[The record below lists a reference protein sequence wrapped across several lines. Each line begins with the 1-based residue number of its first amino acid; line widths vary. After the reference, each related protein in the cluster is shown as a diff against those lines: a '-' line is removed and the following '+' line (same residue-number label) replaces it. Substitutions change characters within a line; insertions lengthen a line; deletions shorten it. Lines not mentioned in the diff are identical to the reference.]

1 MLDLD
6 RYTKSRI
13 EQTLSALSGL
23 TIYSGIK
30 TDPVLTELRG
40 ILLAIVSAQT
50 DDAGIPHAASKST
63 LPYELTE
70 KYSLIYSLL
79 LRDKLSDVP
88 DLGEYVLALV
98 QNDDNLFT
106 RAASGRG
113 TGTETN
119 DLKISP
125 EMRLCVINDLMRI
138 ETIASFPSR
147 VLTSVLAPVTA
158 IPLPEWRHNP
168 ADQSPVTLFESLLTY
183 HREKSFG
190 VFSKYHAFIWK
201 SNSLEPVERPDPIRL
216 DQLFE
221 YEYEISQVL
230 ENTRRLIRHKHADN
244 LLLFGARG
252 TGKSSAV
259 KAVANACM
267 DQGLRL
273 IEVDKDE
280 LLTIADLLAYLS
292 ELSGVGL
299 SFILFL
305 DDLSF
310 AEEDTRYTILKTLLE
325 GGVKIRPD
333 HVAIYATSNRRHL
346 VAEKESKEL
355 YANDAS
361 DEKLS
366 LSDRF
371 GISIRFQ
378 SPNQQTYLQ
387 IVYGIL
393 KDRGVTFE
401 EEVVSGKALSW
412 AMRENGR
419 SPRSARQFADYYEA
433 TCENTSVPS
442 TVKE

>member
-1 MLDLD
+1 MQDLD

-30 TDPVLTELRG
+30 ADPVLTELRG

-50 DDAGIPHAASKST
+50 DDAGIPHAESKST

-70 KYSLIYSLL
+70 KYSQIYSLL
-79 LRDKLSDVP
+79 LRNTLSEVP
-88 DLGEYVLALV
+88 DLGEYVLSLV
-98 QNDDNLFT
+98 QNDDNLFA
-106 RAASGRG
+106 RAASGRS
-113 TGTETN
+113 TGSEAD

-147 VLTSVLAPVTA
+147 VIISVLAPVNA
-158 IPLPEWRHNP
+158 ISLPEWRHNP
-168 ADQSPVTLFESLLTY
+168 ADQSPVTLYESLLTY

-201 SNSLEPVERPDPIRL
+201 GNTLEPVERPDPIRL

-259 KAVANACM
+259 KAVSNACM

-273 IEVDKDE
+273 IEVEKDE

-310 AEEDTRYTILKTLLE
+310 AEDDTRYTILKTLLE
-325 GGVKIRPD
+325 GGIKIRPD

-393 KDRGVTFE
+393 KDRGIPFE
-401 EEVVSGKALSW
+401 EDVISAKALSW

-433 TCENTSVPS
+433 TYENTPGPL
-442 TVKE
+442 TGKE

>member
-1 MLDLD
+1 MIDLD

-13 EQTLSALSGL
+13 EQTLSALMGL

-30 TDPVLTELRG
+30 TDPVLDELKAM
-40 ILLAIVSAQT
+40 LLAIVSAET
-50 DDAGIPHAASKST
+50 GDKGRTGSPSESALLYD
-63 LPYELTE
+63 LTE
-70 KYSLIYSLL
+70 KYTRIYTLL
-79 LRDKLSDVP
+79 LQNTMSDIP
-88 DLGEYVLALV
+88 DFGEYVLTLV
-98 QNDDNLFT
+98 QNDDNPFART
-106 RAASGRG
+106 ASGQSSG
-113 TGTETN
+113 KET
-119 DLKISP
+119 DGLAISP
-125 EMRLCVINDLMRI
+125 EMRLCVIHDLMRI
-138 ETIASFPSR
+138 GSIASLPSR
-147 VLTSVLAPVTA
+147 VLTAVLAPVTS
-158 IPLPEWRHNP
+158 IPLPEWRHSS
-168 ADQSPVTLFESLLTY
+168 ADQPPVTMYESLLTY

-201 SNSLEPVERPDPIRL
+201 SNTLEPVERPDPIRL

-221 YEYEISQVL
+221 YEYEINQVL
-230 ENTRRLIRHKHADN
+230 ENTRRLIGRRHADN

-259 KAVANACM
+259 KAVANTLT

-310 AEEDTRYTILKTLLE
+310 AEDDTRYTILKTLLE
-325 GGVKIRPD
+325 GGVKTRPG

-346 VAEKESKEL
+346 VAEKDSNEL

-378 SPNQQTYLQ
+378 SPNQKAYLQ
-387 IVYGIL
+387 IVFGIL
-393 KDRGVTFE
+393 ADRGIPFE
-401 EEVVSGKALSW
+401 EEVVSARALSW

-433 TCENTSVPS
+433 TYENTPG
-442 TVKE
+442 TLAGKE

>member
-13 EQTLSALSGL
+13 EQTLSALMGL

-40 ILLAIVSAQT
+40 ILLAIVSRES
-50 DDAGIPHAASKST
+50 DDAPTASSSALLFK
-63 LPYELTE
+63 LTE

-79 LRDKLSDVP
+79 LRNTIADTP
-88 DLGEYVLALV
+88 DLGEYVLSLV

-106 RAASGRG
+106 RAASGRSSAA
-113 TGTETN
+113 ES
-119 DLKISP
+119 DSLKISP
-125 EMRLCVINDLMRI
+125 EMRQCVINDLSRI
-138 ETIASFPSR
+138 ETIASFSSR
-147 VLTSVLAPVTA
+147 VLISVLAPVTA
-158 IPLPEWRHNP
+158 VPLPEWRHNP
-168 ADQSPVTLFESLLTY
+168 ADQSPVTLYESLLTY

-201 SNSLEPVERPDPIRL
+201 GNALEPVERPDPIRL

-221 YEYEISQVL
+221 YEYEIGQVL

-259 KAVANACM
+259 KAVANTLM

-310 AEEDTRYTILKTLLE
+310 AEDDTRYTILKTLLE

-378 SPNQQTYLQ
+378 SPNQKTYLQ
-387 IVYGIL
+387 IVFGIL
-393 KDRGVTFE
+393 NDRGISFE
-401 EEVVSGKALSW
+401 EDIVSARALSW

-433 TCENTSVPS
+433 TYENTPGTSAG
-442 TVKE
+442 KE

>member
-119 DLKISP
+119 DLKINP

>member
-13 EQTLSALSGL
+13 EQTLSALMGL

-30 TDPVLTELRG
+30 TDSVLAELKDL
-40 ILLAIVSAQT
+40 LLAIVSR
-50 DDAGIPHAASKST
+50 ASAEASS
-63 LPYELTE
+63 LPSASNSRLLFELTE

-79 LRDKLSDVP
+79 LRETISDTP
-88 DLGEYVLALV
+88 DLGEYVLSLV
-98 QNDDNLFT
+98 QNDDNLFA

-113 TGTETN
+113 TGTD
-119 DLKISP
+119 DLTISP
-125 EMRLCVINDLMRI
+125 EMRQCVINDLMRI
-138 ETIASFPSR
+138 QTIASFPSR
-147 VLTSVLAPVTA
+147 VLISVLAPVTA
-158 IPLPEWRHNP
+158 IPLPEWRHSP
-168 ADQSPVTLFESLLTY
+168 ADQSPVTLYESLLTY

-201 SNSLEPVERPDPIRL
+201 GSALEPVERPDPIRL

-221 YEYEISQVL
+221 YEYEIRQVL
-230 ENTRRLIRHKHADN
+230 ENTHRLIRHKHADN

-259 KAVANACM
+259 KAVANSLM

-273 IEVDKDE
+273 IEVDKDD

-310 AEEDTRYTILKTLLE
+310 AEDDTRYTILKTLLE
-325 GGVKIRPD
+325 GGVKTRPD

-378 SPNQQTYLQ
+378 SPNQLTYLQ

-393 KDRGVTFE
+393 KDRKIPFE
-401 EEVVSGKALSW
+401 EDSVSAKALSW

-433 TCENTSVPS
+433 TYENTSG
-442 TVKE
+442 TLAGKE

>member
-1 MLDLD
+1 MQDLD

-30 TDPVLTELRG
+30 TDPVLSELRG
-40 ILLAIVSAQT
+40 ILLAIVSSET
-50 DDAGIPHAASKST
+50 DNAGIPHAASKST

-113 TGTETN
+113 TATETN

-147 VLTSVLAPVTA
+147 VLTSMLAPVTA